1 MKYQWKID
9 KISIQTSILNFISA
23 HIKEACSKRQIKN
36 TIEHGALRLNGK
48 VETFSSYKLKPGDL
62 IQFNYLQEIK
72 KRLVIIPEMVL
83 YEDSYLLAINKPPGF
98 TSTPTDSKFP
108 DLESSIKKHFKL
120 SYLKMIHRL
129 DKDTSGV
136 LLAAKNE
143 ETFNL
148 YVQYFREK
156 RINKKYIAYVHGIPE
171 NERGTI
177 SSSLGLI
184 KKTEYTEKWG
194 NVNPD
199 KGKSAVTLYRLLK
212 SYRSVSLLELTPLTG
227 RTHQIRV
234 HLASLGLPIVGDL
247 LYGNKEENEFST
259 QVTRHL
265 LHSIS
270 IIVPHPE
277 NKDSA
282 IEIEAPWPEDFIQFR
297 KFLQKN

>member
-9 KISIQTSILNFISA
+9 KSSAQTSVLNFISG
-23 HIKEACSKRQIKN
+23 HIKEICSKRQLKN
-36 TIEHGALRLNGK
+36 SIEHGALRLNGK
-48 VETFSSYKLKPGDL
+48 IETFSSCKLKNGDSV
-62 IQFNYLQEIK
+62 QFNYVQEIK
-72 KRLVIIPEMVL
+72 KRLVILPEMIL
-83 YEDSYLLAINKPPGF
+83 YEDQHLLAINKPPGF
-98 TSTPTDSKFP
+98 ASTPTDSKFP
-108 DLESSIKKHFKL
+108 DLETSIKNHFKL

-148 YVQYFREK
+148 YVRYFREK
-156 RINKKYIAYVHGIPE
+156 RINKKYIAYVHGVPE

-184 KKTEYTEKWG
+184 KKTEHTEKWG

-199 KGKSAVTLYRLLK
+199 KGKSAVTLYHLLK

-234 HLASLGLPIVGDL
+234 HLASLGFPIIGDVV
-247 LYGNKEENEFST
+247 YGNKEGNEFST
-259 QVTRHL
+259 QVTRQM

-270 IIVPHPE
+270 IIVPHPS

-282 IEIEAPWPEDFIQFR
+282 IEIEAPLPEDFIQFK
-297 KFLQKN
+297 KFIQKN

>member
-9 KISIQTSILNFISA
+9 KTAAHSNILNFISEN
-23 HIKEACSKRQIKN
+23 IKEICSKRQIKN
-36 TIEHGALRLNGK
+36 NIDHGALRVNGK
-48 VETFSSYKLKPGDL
+48 IETFSTYKLKTADL
-62 IQFNYLQEIK
+62 VQFNYFQETK
-72 KRLVIIPEMVL
+72 KRLVILPEMML
-83 YEDSYLLAINKPPGF
+83 YEDDYLIAINKPPGF
-98 TSTPTDSKFP
+98 SSTPTESKFP
-108 DLESSIKKHFKL
+108 DLETSIKKHFNL
-120 SYLKMIHRL
+120 PYLKMIHRL

-143 ETFNL
+143 DVLNL
-148 YVQYFREK
+148 YIQYFREK

-184 KKTEYTEKWG
+184 KKTEHNEKWG

-199 KGKSAVTLYRLLK
+199 KGKSAVTLYHLLK
-212 SYRSVSLLELTPLTG
+212 AYHSVSLLELTPLTG

-234 HLASLGLPIVGDL
+234 HLSSLGHPIIGDL
-247 LYGNKEENEFST
+247 VYGNKEANEFASLI
-259 QVTRHL
+259 TRQL

-270 IIVPHPE
+270 IIVPHPS

-282 IEIEAPWPEDFIQFR
+282 IEIEAPWPEDFLQFK
-297 KFLQKN
+297 KFLGKN